1 MLAREPLH
9 VRRGGVDEMIDE
21 ADALGEAQHAVGQA
35 IADVARNLGRVAQ
48 FDERLEQAHDG
59 RARQAGFLAPATA
72 IVPCGRRL
80 SASRIAKLRRTGSM
94 AAMPRR
100 YSVIR
105 ILSTSGPAS
114 LARRVYAPP
123 KKKRRGN
130 MFGRR
135 QFGMAAARRSLAA
148 PAIARAQ
155 KFPSGRVTM
164 VVPFPAGAATDI
176 SARVYA
182 ERLSALWGQPVV
194 IDNKGGGNGIPA
206 AEVVAR
212 AKPDGLTIFA
222 TSAMTQVVNPA
233 IYDKLPYDPIADF
246 EPITRIGTSP
256 FVLLVDR
263 NSPIKTA
270 AELTAKLKAEPGK
283 HNYGAGALPARVA
296 SELYKMAAGVDA
308 VYVGYKSN
316 PQAIPD
322 VQSGLLT
329 FMMIDTV
336 NAKIADRPRRAAR
349 ACSSPTPSATPPL
362 PDVPT
367 AAEAGLARRPADDLD
382 RLLRAQ
388 GHAARDRR
396 TRSTR
401 YPRRRGHAGG
411 PGAAGGAGRHAEAHD
426 ARTNSPPSRA
436 SEKERWG
443 KIIRRA
449 NIKVE

>member
-1 MLAREPLH
+1 ML
-9 VRRGGVDEMIDE
+9 
-21 ADALGEAQHAVGQA
+21 
-35 IADVARNLGRVAQ
+35 
-48 FDERLEQAHDG
+48 
-59 RARQAGFLAPATA
+59 
-72 IVPCGRRL
+72 
-80 SASRIAKLRRTGSM
+80 
-94 AAMPRR
+94 
-100 YSVIR
+100 
-105 ILSTSGPAS
+105 
-114 LARRVYAPP
+114 
-123 KKKRRGN
+123 
-130 MFGRR
+130 GRR
-135 QFGMAAARRSLAA
+135 QFGMGLGAAAVAV
-148 PAIARAQ
+148 PGIARAQ

-206 AEVVAR
+206 AESVAR
-212 AKPDGLTIFA
+212 AKPDGLTLFA

-246 EPITRIGTSP
+246 APISRMGTSP

-263 NSPIKTA
+263 NSPINTA

-336 NAKIADRPRRAAR
+336 NAKIAMDRGALKGLFVTDSERYAAVP
-349 ACSSPTPSATPPL
+349 AM
-362 PDVPT
+362 PT
-367 AAEAGLARRPADDLD
+367 AAEAGLPEVLLTTWTGFYAPKGTPAEIVNRINADLYTVSAMPEVVERLAALGGTPKLMRPAEF
-382 RLLRAQ
+382 
-388 GHAARDRR
+388 AAF
-396 TRSTR
+396 
-401 YPRRRGHAGG
+401 
-411 PGAAGGAGRHAEAHD
+411 
-426 ARTNSPPSRA
+426 A
-436 SEKERWG
+436 SAEKERWG
-443 KIIRRA
+443 QIIRRA

>member
-1 MLAREPLH
+1 
-9 VRRGGVDEMIDE
+9 MI
-21 ADALGEAQHAVGQA
+21 
-35 IADVARNLGRVAQ
+35 
-48 FDERLEQAHDG
+48 
-59 RARQAGFLAPATA
+59 
-72 IVPCGRRL
+72 
-80 SASRIAKLRRTGSM
+80 
-94 AAMPRR
+94 
-100 YSVIR
+100 
-105 ILSTSGPAS
+105 
-114 LARRVYAPP
+114 
-123 KKKRRGN
+123 
-130 MFGRR
+130 GRR
-135 QFGMAAARRSLAA
+135 QFGMGLGAATFAA
-148 PAIARAQ
+148 PAIVQAQ
-155 KFPSGRVTM
+155 KYPAGRVTM

-206 AEVVAR
+206 AESVAR
-212 AKPDGLTIFA
+212 AKPDGLTLFA

-246 EPITRIGTSP
+246 APISRMGTSP

-263 NSPIKTA
+263 NSPINSA

-336 NAKIADRPRRAAR
+336 NAKIAMDRGALKGLFVTDSERYAAV
-349 ACSSPTPSATPPL
+349 PTM
-362 PDVPT
+362 PT
-367 AAEAGLARRPADDLD
+367 AAEAGLPEVLLTTWTGFYAPKGTPAEIVDRINADLYTVSAMPEVVERLAALGGTPKLMRPAEFS
-382 RLLRAQ
+382 AF
-388 GHAARDRR
+388 
-396 TRSTR
+396 
-401 YPRRRGHAGG
+401 
-411 PGAAGGAGRHAEAHD
+411 
-426 ARTNSPPSRA
+426 A
-436 SEKERWG
+436 SAEKERWG
-443 KIIRRA
+443 QIIRRA

>member
-1 MLAREPLH
+1 
-9 VRRGGVDEMIDE
+9 MI
-21 ADALGEAQHAVGQA
+21 
-35 IADVARNLGRVAQ
+35 
-48 FDERLEQAHDG
+48 
-59 RARQAGFLAPATA
+59 
-72 IVPCGRRL
+72 
-80 SASRIAKLRRTGSM
+80 
-94 AAMPRR
+94 
-100 YSVIR
+100 
-105 ILSTSGPAS
+105 
-114 LARRVYAPP
+114 
-123 KKKRRGN
+123 
-130 MFGRR
+130 GRR
-135 QFGMAAARRSLAA
+135 QFGMGLGAAAVAA
-148 PAIARAQ
+148 PGIARAQ

-176 SARVYA
+176 SARIYA

-206 AEVVAR
+206 AESVAR
-212 AKPDGLTIFA
+212 AKPDGLTLFA

-246 EPITRIGTSP
+246 APISRMGTSP

-263 NSPIKTA
+263 NSPINTA

-336 NAKIADRPRRAAR
+336 NAKIAMDRGALKGLFVTDSERYAAVP
-349 ACSSPTPSATPPL
+349 AM
-362 PDVPT
+362 PT
-367 AAEAGLARRPADDLD
+367 AAEAGLPEVLLTTWTGFYAPKGTPAEIVNRINADLYTVSAMPEVVERLAALGGTPKLMRPAEF
-382 RLLRAQ
+382 
-388 GHAARDRR
+388 AAF
-396 TRSTR
+396 
-401 YPRRRGHAGG
+401 
-411 PGAAGGAGRHAEAHD
+411 
-426 ARTNSPPSRA
+426 A
-436 SEKERWG
+436 SAEKERWG
-443 KIIRRA
+443 QIIRRA

>member
-1 MLAREPLH
+1 M
-9 VRRGGVDEMIDE
+9 G
-21 ADALGEAQHAVGQA
+21 LG
-35 IADVARNLGRVAQ
+35 
-48 FDERLEQAHDG
+48 
-59 RARQAGFLAPATA
+59 
-72 IVPCGRRL
+72 
-80 SASRIAKLRRTGSM
+80 
-94 AAMPRR
+94 
-100 YSVIR
+100 
-105 ILSTSGPAS
+105 
-114 LARRVYAPP
+114 
-123 KKKRRGN
+123 
-130 MFGRR
+130 
-135 QFGMAAARRSLAA
+135 AAAVAA
-148 PAIARAQ
+148 PGIARAQ

-206 AEVVAR
+206 AESVAR
-212 AKPDGLTIFA
+212 AKPDGLTLFA

-246 EPITRIGTSP
+246 APISRMGTSP

-263 NSPIKTA
+263 NSPINTA

-336 NAKIADRPRRAAR
+336 NAKIAMDRGALKGLFVTDSERYAAVP
-349 ACSSPTPSATPPL
+349 AM
-362 PDVPT
+362 PT
-367 AAEAGLARRPADDLD
+367 AAEAGLPEVLLTTWTGFYAPKGTPAEIVNRINADLYTVSAMPEVVERLAALGGTPKLMRPAEF
-382 RLLRAQ
+382 
-388 GHAARDRR
+388 AAF
-396 TRSTR
+396 
-401 YPRRRGHAGG
+401 
-411 PGAAGGAGRHAEAHD
+411 
-426 ARTNSPPSRA
+426 A
-436 SEKERWG
+436 SAEKERWG
-443 KIIRRA
+443 QIIRRA

>member
-1 MLAREPLH
+1 M
-9 VRRGGVDEMIDE
+9 G
-21 ADALGEAQHAVGQA
+21 
-35 IADVARNLGRVAQ
+35 
-48 FDERLEQAHDG
+48 
-59 RARQAGFLAPATA
+59 
-72 IVPCGRRL
+72 L
-80 SASRIAKLRRTGSM
+80 SA
-94 AAMPRR
+94 AA
-100 YSVIR
+100 V
-105 ILSTSGPAS
+105 
-114 LARRVYAPP
+114 
-123 KKKRRGN
+123 
-130 MFGRR
+130 
-135 QFGMAAARRSLAA
+135 AA
-148 PAIARAQ
+148 PGIARAQ

-176 SARVYA
+176 SARIYA

-206 AEVVAR
+206 AESVAR
-212 AKPDGLTIFA
+212 AKPDGLTLFA

-246 EPITRIGTSP
+246 APISRMGTSP

-263 NSPIKTA
+263 NSPINTA

-336 NAKIADRPRRAAR
+336 NAKIAMDRGALKGLFVTDSERYAAVP
-349 ACSSPTPSATPPL
+349 AM
-362 PDVPT
+362 PT
-367 AAEAGLARRPADDLD
+367 AAEAGLPEVLLTTWTGFYAPKGTPAEIVNRINADLYTVSAMPEVVERLAALGGTPKLMRPAEF
-382 RLLRAQ
+382 
-388 GHAARDRR
+388 AAF
-396 TRSTR
+396 
-401 YPRRRGHAGG
+401 
-411 PGAAGGAGRHAEAHD
+411 
-426 ARTNSPPSRA
+426 A
-436 SEKERWG
+436 SAEKERWG
-443 KIIRRA
+443 QIIRRA

>member
-1 MLAREPLH
+1 
-9 VRRGGVDEMIDE
+9 
-21 ADALGEAQHAVGQA
+21 
-35 IADVARNLGRVAQ
+35 
-48 FDERLEQAHDG
+48 
-59 RARQAGFLAPATA
+59 
-72 IVPCGRRL
+72 
-80 SASRIAKLRRTGSM
+80 
-94 AAMPRR
+94 
-100 YSVIR
+100 
-105 ILSTSGPAS
+105 
-114 LARRVYAPP
+114 
-123 KKKRRGN
+123 

-135 QFGMAAARRSLAA
+135 QFARAIGIAAFAA

-206 AEVVAR
+206 AESVAR
-212 AKPDGLTIFA
+212 ARPDGLTLFA

-246 EPITRIGTSP
+246 APISRMGTSP

-263 NSPIKTA
+263 NSPINTA

-336 NAKIADRPRRAAR
+336 NAKIAMDRGALKGLFVTDSERYAAV
-349 ACSSPTPSATPPL
+349 PTM
-362 PDVPT
+362 PT
-367 AAEAGLARRPADDLD
+367 AAEAGLPDVLLTTWTGFYAPRGTPAEIVNRINADLYTVSEMPEVIERLAALGGTPKLMRPAEF
-382 RLLRAQ
+382 
-388 GHAARDRR
+388 AAF
-396 TRSTR
+396 
-401 YPRRRGHAGG
+401 
-411 PGAAGGAGRHAEAHD
+411 
-426 ARTNSPPSRA
+426 A
-436 SEKERWG
+436 SAEKERWG
-443 KIIRRA
+443 QIIRRA